1 MNTIT
6 AEVRDNALVLPP
18 DVIAQLGWREDTK
31 ILIKRDNG
39 SLLLRS
45 QEITAEEIEKIA
57 CTYLIDRVG
66 DATAV
71 KTPLLKDGRWHVEV
85 VLSYRPQTVGFLTF
99 SLDGRLVES
108 ESDSPVKMQASV
120 K

>member
-1 MNTIT
+1 MNTII

-18 DVIAQLGWREDTK
+18 EVIAQLGWREDTK

-45 QEITAEEIEKIA
+45 QRLTTEEIENIVY
-57 CTYLIDRVG
+57 TYLIDRVG
-66 DATAV
+66 DATAI
-71 KTPLLKDGRWHVEV
+71 KTPLWKDGKWRIEV
-85 VLSYRPQTVGFLTF
+85 LLSYRPQTVGFLTF
-99 SLDGRLVES
+99 SSDGHLIES
-108 ESDSPVKMQASV
+108 ESDSPAKMKASI